1 MSETPTLAFAGAAS
15 ATGRADTFWPRPIE
29 SNVSGLDPGEDFW
42 TPQGK
47 DAQQRPLDIL
57 QHRSKVQFPNNKP
70 LPRRE
75 ANRQRREQC
84 GVLHRVQS

>member
-1 MSETPTLAFAGAAS
+1 
-15 ATGRADTFWPRPIE
+15 
-29 SNVSGLDPGEDFW
+29 
-42 TPQGK
+42 
-47 DAQQRPLDIL
+47 
-57 QHRSKVQFPNNKP
+57 VQFPNNKP